1 MWMYIRVENLNY
13 KKENIEEKYLKNIQ
27 NKVRNCF
34 LELGKDFIKFKDRE
48 FQDRVVKIKGE
59 LEELFFKLIVV
70 SIDYMDKF
78 QQKEMKKIRPNK
90 NIWYNWLIDYIPE
103 SKRKSVSGFKDKG
116 ISLFKTNT
124 PKQTVYGW
132 GKKLSKPKT
141 ESKIRIL
148 FISRKKKKK
157 LKIE

>member
-27 NKVRNCF
+27 KKGRNCL

-48 FQDRVVKIKGE
+48 FKDRVVKIKGE
-59 LEELFFKLIVV
+59 LEELFFKLIIV

-90 NIWYNWLIDYIPE
+90 DIWYNRLIDYIPE

-116 ISLFKTNT
+116 ISLFRTNT
-124 PKQTVYGW
+124 PKQTVYG
-132 GKKLSKPKT
+132 
-141 ESKIRIL
+141 
-148 FISRKKKKK
+148 
-157 LKIE
+157 